1 MKEQIRKLDKILN
14 GKASKLFNECLE
26 KEIREIKKKE
36 FLFDDFGEMLD
47 ITEENFL
54 IFQLKTEKALEEQ
67 GYKKNPEL
75 LRTYQNFFDDEINHI
90 FAEMEFENY
99 TEFLWK
105 KLSSSKDFAKY
116 NIEERTVLVLKKRGR
131 NSRNFANEKYKE
143 EYEFPY

>member
-1 MKEQIRKLDKILN
+1 MKEQIKKLDRILN
-14 GKASKLFNECLE
+14 GKASEFFNECLE

-36 FLFDDFGEMLD
+36 FLFDNFEEMLD
-47 ITEENFL
+47 EENFL

-67 GYKKNPEL
+67 GYKKNTEL

-131 NSRNFANEKYKE
+131 NSRNFANKKYKE

>member
-1 MKEQIRKLDKILN
+1 MKEQIKKLDKILN
-14 GKASKLFNECLE
+14 GKASEFFNECLE

-36 FLFDDFGEMLD
+36 FLFDDFEEMLD
-47 ITEENFL
+47 EENFM

-67 GYKKNPEL
+67 GYKKNTEL

-131 NSRNFANEKYKE
+131 NSRNFANKKYKE

>member
-1 MKEQIRKLDKILN
+1 MKEQIKKLDKILN
-14 GKASKLFNECLE
+14 GKASEFFNECLE

-36 FLFDDFGEMLD
+36 FLFDDFEEMLD
-47 ITEENFL
+47 EENFL

-67 GYKKNPEL
+67 GYKKNPEI

-116 NIEERTVLVLKKRGR
+116 SIEERTVLVLKKRGR
-131 NSRNFANEKYKE
+131 NSRNFANKKYKE

>member
-1 MKEQIRKLDKILN
+1 MKEQIKKLDRILN
-14 GKASKLFNECLE
+14 GKASEFFNECLE

-36 FLFDDFGEMLD
+36 FLFDDFEEMLD
-47 ITEENFL
+47 EENFL

-67 GYKKNPEL
+67 GYKKNPEI

-131 NSRNFANEKYKE
+131 NSRNFANKKYKE

>member
-36 FLFDDFGEMLD
+36 FLFDDFEGMHS
-47 ITEENFL
+47 EENFL

-67 GYKKNPEL
+67 GYKKNTEL

-105 KLSSSKDFAKY
+105 KLSSSKDFAKHR
-116 NIEERTVLVLKKRGR
+116 IEERTVLVLKKRGR
-131 NSRNFANEKYKE
+131 NSRNFAKEKYKK

>member
-1 MKEQIRKLDKILN
+1 MKEQIKKLDRILN
-14 GKASKLFNECLE
+14 GKASEFFNECLE

-36 FLFDDFGEMLD
+36 FLFDDFEEMLD
-47 ITEENFL
+47 EENFL

-67 GYKKNPEL
+67 GYKKNTEL

-131 NSRNFANEKYKE
+131 NSRNFANKKYKE

>member
-14 GKASKLFNECLE
+14 GKASELFNECLE

-36 FLFDDFGEMLD
+36 FLFDDFEETLD
-47 ITEENFL
+47 EENFL

-67 GYKKNPEL
+67 GYKKNTEL

-131 NSRNFANEKYKE
+131 NSRNFANKKYKE